1 MIVKELLIKILNENH
16 IGLYLKSRPL
26 EELPANNGVLY
37 KVNEIDADNL
47 INEYNSHFES
57 PPEE

>member
-1 MIVKELLIKILNENH
+1 MIVRELLLRILNENH

-37 KVNEIDADNL
+37 KVNDVDVDNVIDK
-47 INEYNSHFES
+47 YNSHFES
-57 PPEE
+57 PMEK

>member
-37 KVNEIDADNL
+37 KVNEVDVDSVID
-47 INEYNSHFES
+47 EYNSHFTS
-57 PPEE
+57 PEE